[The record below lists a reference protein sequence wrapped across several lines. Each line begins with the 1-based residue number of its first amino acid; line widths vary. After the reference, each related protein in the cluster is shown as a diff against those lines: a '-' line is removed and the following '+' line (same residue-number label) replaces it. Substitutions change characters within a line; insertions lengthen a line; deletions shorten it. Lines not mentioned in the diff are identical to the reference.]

1 MTPYDHAPPVSPL
14 REEPGSPAPP
24 PLKQSGSE
32 KRQRNRK
39 TDTRWDDAEY
49 FILTERAKETGL
61 SRNAYIRAVV
71 TGTPGP
77 RAQRAPHVNAVELA
91 DATAA
96 QNKAGN
102 LLNQIAHPLNAGR
115 SVFARDYN
123 LAIDKTLAALD
134 RILEIVGRKDRQ

>member
-1 MTPYDHAPPVSPL
+1 MTPYDHEPPVSPL
-14 REEPGSPAPP
+14 REEPGSAAP

-32 KRQRNRK
+32 NRQRNRK

-49 FILTERAKETGL
+49 SILSERAKETGL

-77 RAQRAPHVNAVELA
+77 RAQRAPHVNAVELGK
-91 DATAA
+91 AA
-96 QNKAGN
+96 AALNKAGN

-123 LAIDKTLAALD
+123 LAVEKTLEALD
-134 RILEIVGRKDRQ
+134 RILEIVGRKDRE

>member
-14 REEPGSPAPP
+14 REEPGSAAPP

-91 DATAA
+91 AATAA
-96 QNKAGN
+96 LSQVERTARDGGN
-102 LLNQIAHPLNAGR
+102 LMPPIIEAVRKWATLGEIADAMRTVFGEYHPTTE
-115 SVFARDYN
+115 V
-123 LAIDKTLAALD
+123 
-134 RILEIVGRKDRQ
+134 